1 MKSFKTFLNAKTRTP
16 QEIAQ
21 HHKIDVDFIHS
32 QLKMGMRVGH
42 EHTKHEGVARE
53 IALDHLWED
62 PHYYSKLDKAG
73 L

>member
-1 MKSFKTFLNAKTRTP
+1 
-16 QEIAQ
+16 
-21 HHKIDVDFIHS
+21 
-32 QLKMGMRVGH
+32 MRVEH